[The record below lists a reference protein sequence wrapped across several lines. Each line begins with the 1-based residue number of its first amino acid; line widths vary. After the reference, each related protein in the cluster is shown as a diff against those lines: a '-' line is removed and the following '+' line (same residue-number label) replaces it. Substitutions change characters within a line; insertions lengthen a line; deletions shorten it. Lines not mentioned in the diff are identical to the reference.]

1 MLSPS
6 PCLRRSP
13 AWLNCLTG
21 YEEKYT
27 TSIFSH
33 VLSVFSALSPAR
45 SPHPRPLSTFLSCPL
60 ASPPAPLDLSHL
72 PARLTHSPS
81 RPLSPAR
88 SPHPR
93 PLSARGEGR
102 MGDSVEGFPVFST
115 LKEGVAGGGG
125 HLPIVWL
132 FLLLKYLSDRR
143 GPAALGRGEV
153 PPSAGRGVPKP
164 PQPGFAGAEALARG
178 NRRRRFPHQRLLS
191 WHITPIF

>member
-6 PCLRRSP
+6 PCVRRSP

-45 SPHPRPLSTFLSCPL
+45 SPHPRPLTISLP
-60 ASPPAPLDLSHL
+60 ASPPHPRPLSTSLPASPPLPQPLSTSLL
-72 PARLTHSPS
+72 PARLTPDPS
-81 RPLSPAR
+81 RPFSPAR

-125 HLPIVWL
+125 RLPSGKHRLPLPLEGVCQRL
-132 FLLLKYLSDRR
+132 RSPALRARR
-143 GPAALGRGEV
+143 LWPGETRV
-153 PPSAGRGVPKP
+153 A
-164 PQPGFAGAEALARG
+164 
-178 NRRRRFPHQRLLS
+178 RFPHQRLLS
-191 WHITPIF
+191 WHITPIFQVSGP